1 MKKNNDEYIYDDFV
15 FKKLTSNNL
24 GEVNP
29 EDICI
34 YATAF
39 PGAMGW
45 GGATQIITKDNNR
58 YMSTLESLDDE
69 KDIEKAKMSG
79 DNSAVMELEGKLRKL
94 YQIKY
99 EIEQTALQLKNY
111 YKK

>member
-1 MKKNNDEYIYDDFV
+1 MKTDKTI
-15 FKKLTSNNL
+15 SQL
-24 GEVNP
+24 GE
-29 EDICI
+29 EYDKH
-34 YATAF
+34 A
-39 PGAMGW
+39 
-45 GGATQIITKDNNR
+45 
-58 YMSTLESLDDE
+58 SLQRFFIDRCK

-79 DNSAVMELEGKLRKL
+79 DNSAVMELESKLRKL

>member
-1 MKKNNDEYIYDDFV
+1 MKTDKTI
-15 FKKLTSNNL
+15 SQL
-24 GEVNP
+24 GE
-29 EDICI
+29 EYDK
-34 YATAF
+34 YA
-39 PGAMGW
+39 
-45 GGATQIITKDNNR
+45 
-58 YMSTLESLDDE
+58 SLQRFFIDRCK

>member
-1 MKKNNDEYIYDDFV
+1 MKTDKTISQLGDEYD
-15 FKKLTSNNL
+15 K
-24 GEVNP
+24 
-29 EDICI
+29 
-34 YATAF
+34 YA
-39 PGAMGW
+39 
-45 GGATQIITKDNNR
+45 
-58 YMSTLESLDDE
+58 SLQRFFIDRCK

>member
-1 MKKNNDEYIYDDFV
+1 LKTDKTI
-15 FKKLTSNNL
+15 SQL
-24 GEVNP
+24 GE
-29 EDICI
+29 EYDKH
-34 YATAF
+34 A
-39 PGAMGW
+39 
-45 GGATQIITKDNNR
+45 
-58 YMSTLESLDDE
+58 SLQSFFIDRCK

-79 DNSAVMELEGKLRKL
+79 DNNAVMELEGKLRKL

>member
-1 MKKNNDEYIYDDFV
+1 MKTDKTI
-15 FKKLTSNNL
+15 SQL
-24 GEVNP
+24 GE
-29 EDICI
+29 EYDKH
-34 YATAF
+34 A
-39 PGAMGW
+39 
-45 GGATQIITKDNNR
+45 
-58 YMSTLESLDDE
+58 SLQRFFIDRCK

-79 DNSAVMELEGKLRKL
+79 DNNAVMELEGKLRKL

>member
-1 MKKNNDEYIYDDFV
+1 MKTDKTI
-15 FKKLTSNNL
+15 SQL
-24 GEVNP
+24 GE
-29 EDICI
+29 EYDKH
-34 YATAF
+34 A
-39 PGAMGW
+39 
-45 GGATQIITKDNNR
+45 
-58 YMSTLESLDDE
+58 SLQRFFIDRCK

-79 DNSAVMELEGKLRKL
+79 DNSAVVELEGKLRKL

>member
-69 KDIEKAKMSG
+69 KESFNEKFFAKKMDG
-79 DNSAVMELEGKLRKL
+79 AYYFAYMFDCYFKFLFF
-94 YQIKY
+94 
-99 EIEQTALQLKNY
+99 KNIVFG
-111 YKK
+111 

>member
-1 MKKNNDEYIYDDFV
+1 MKTDKTI
-15 FKKLTSNNL
+15 SQL
-24 GEVNP
+24 GE
-29 EDICI
+29 EYDKH
-34 YATAF
+34 A
-39 PGAMGW
+39 
-45 GGATQIITKDNNR
+45 
-58 YMSTLESLDDE
+58 SLQRFFIDRCK

-79 DNSAVMELEGKLRKL
+79 DNSAVVELKGKLRKL

>member
-1 MKKNNDEYIYDDFV
+1 MKTDKTI
-15 FKKLTSNNL
+15 SQL
-24 GEVNP
+24 GE
-29 EDICI
+29 EYDK
-34 YATAF
+34 YA
-39 PGAMGW
+39 
-45 GGATQIITKDNNR
+45 
-58 YMSTLESLDDE
+58 SLQRFFIDRCK

-79 DNSAVMELEGKLRKL
+79 DNSAVMELESKLRKL

>member
-1 MKKNNDEYIYDDFV
+1 MKTDKTI
-15 FKKLTSNNL
+15 SQL
-24 GEVNP
+24 GE
-29 EDICI
+29 EYDKH
-34 YATAF
+34 A
-39 PGAMGW
+39 
-45 GGATQIITKDNNR
+45 
-58 YMSTLESLDDE
+58 SLQRFFIDRCK